1 MEQPTDSQLAIS
13 RKSTTEEVTTDL
25 DAPEV
30 PHPIEEGPY
39 GAMVLA
45 GIAVALLFLGW
56 LLFYFVLFMR
66 RGYIG

>member
-1 MEQPTDSQLAIS
+1 MEQPAHTQVTIS
-13 RKSTTEEVTTDL
+13 VNSTEEKVITDL
-25 DAPEV
+25 QPPALH
-30 PHPIEEGPY
+30 HPIEEGPY

>member
-1 MEQPTDSQLAIS
+1 MEQPTDNQLTIAPE
-13 RKSTTEEVTTDL
+13 STTEKVIIDL
-25 DAPEV
+25 DPGEYH
-30 PHPIEEGPY
+30 HPLEKGPY

>member
-1 MEQPTDSQLAIS
+1 MEDPAETQVTIS
-13 RKSTTEEVTTDL
+13 LNSGTEKVITDL
-25 DAPEV
+25 DAPEFH
-30 PHPIEEGPY
+30 HPIEEGPY